1 MMMGILSPLTKKIVD
16 EEKSFPS
23 PSAKIKLNKAIG
35 RYQLLETFER
45 KEYMDDIRFALA
57 DLLVAR
63 GNEED
68 YLAAKKE
75 YDSIIE
81 KTKNKVL
88 KARALVGKAELAII
102 GVEKMDPID
111 AIKLCKDAEKLLKG
125 NLKDFFAAKGI
136 AVEAELLVKKGGK
149 KNNNLAHKL
158 FDKIINKKEANA
170 YFRGRAMVGKA
181 ELILYFGVDSLT
193 RGLKLC
199 EEALSIF
206 VDRPH
211 DYFAIKA
218 RVIEAEFLTRRGAS
232 SDLYTAEAICKKI
245 IVNPMSHKDL
255 VARAKL
261 VLAEISK
268 KDRAIELFEEVFEND
283 NIDPYLIGK
292 AKFVEK
298 AIKNKIN

>member
-1 MMMGILSPLTKKIVD
+1 MMMGILSPLTKKIVE

-23 PSAKIKLNKAIG
+23 PSAKVKLNKAIG
-35 RYQLLETFER
+35 RYKLLESVER
-45 KEYMDDIRFALA
+45 KEYMDDIKFALA

-63 GNEED
+63 GTEDD
-68 YLAAKKE
+68 YLSAKKE
-75 YDSIIE
+75 YDLIIE
-81 KTKNKVL
+81 KTKNNVL
-88 KARALVGKAELAII
+88 KARAMIGKAELAII
-102 GVEKMDPID
+102 GVEKLDPMD
-111 AIKLCKDAEKLLKG
+111 AIKLCKEAEKLLKG

-149 KNNNLAHKL
+149 KNNNSALKL
-158 FDKIINKKEANA
+158 FDKIIGKKEANP

-181 ELILYFGVDSLT
+181 ELILHFGVDSLSK
-193 RGLKLC
+193 GLKLC

-206 VDRPH
+206 IDRPH

-245 IVNPMSHKDL
+245 IVNPLSHKDL

-268 KDRAIELFEEVFEND
+268 KDRAIELFEEVVENGSV
-283 NIDPYLIGK
+283 DPYLIEK
-292 AKFVEK
+292 AKFVER
-298 AIKNKIN
+298 AIKDKLN